1 MTSRVL
7 AILLALLAAAA
18 PASAHV
24 LPEPGAGFAQGL
36 AHPFS
41 GLDHLLAMMIV
52 GAWAAQLGGRA
63 MLWVPVAFVGSM
75 CLGGA
80 VRYAWPGPSHEIA
93 VAASVALLGGFVAFA
108 FRPSVTIA
116 AALVGLL
123 AVAHGHAH
131 AVELPAAAS
140 PLGFSAGFVIATA
153 MLHGVGLGMGRFARS
168 RAAWL
173 WLRGAC
179 AGASLLGLALVVA
192 RW

>member
-1 MTSRVL
+1 MTARRVL
-7 AILLALLAAAA
+7 LVTALIAAAA

-24 LPEPGAGFAQGL
+24 LPEPGAGFAEGL

-41 GLDHLLAMMIV
+41 GLDHLLAMLIV

-63 MLWVPVAFVGSM
+63 MLWVPVAFLGSM
-75 CLGGA
+75 CLGGM
-80 VRYAWPGPSHEIA
+80 VGYAWPGPAHEIA
-93 VAASVALLGGFVAFA
+93 VAASVALLGAFVAFA
-108 FRPSVTIA
+108 FRPGVALA

-140 PLGFSAGFVIATA
+140 PLGFSVGFVIATA
-153 MLHGVGLGMGRFARS
+153 MLHGIGLGVGRLARS
-168 RAAWL
+168 PAAWL
-173 WLRGAC
+173 WVRGAC
-179 AGASLLGLALVVA
+179 AGASLLGVALVVT

>member
-1 MTSRVL
+1 MTFRRVALLVAVL
-7 AILLALLAAAA
+7 ASAT

-24 LPEPGAGFAQGL
+24 LPEPGAGFAEGL

-41 GLDHLLAMMIV
+41 GLDHLLAMLIV

-63 MLWVPVAFVGSM
+63 MLWVPAAFLGSM
-75 CLGGA
+75 CLGGL
-80 VRYAWPGPSHEIA
+80 VGYAWPGPAHEIA
-93 VAASVALLGGFVAFA
+93 VAASVALLGAFVAFA
-108 FRPSVTIA
+108 FRPGVALA
-116 AALVGLL
+116 AVLVGLL

-140 PLGFSAGFVIATA
+140 PLGFSAGFVLATA
-153 MLHGVGLGMGRFARS
+153 TLHGVGLEMGRFARS

-179 AGASLLGLALVVA
+179 AGASLLGVALAVA